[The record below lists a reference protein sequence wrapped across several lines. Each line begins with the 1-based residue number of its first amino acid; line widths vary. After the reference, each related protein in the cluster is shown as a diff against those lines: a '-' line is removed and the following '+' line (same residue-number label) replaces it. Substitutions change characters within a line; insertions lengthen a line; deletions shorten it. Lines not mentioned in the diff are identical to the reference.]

1 MRCADRY
8 LLRTSSRIV
17 SISTAKGRSL
27 ATFRGYPMGIEL
39 AAIGASIASAAGSA
53 ASAAGAAAAAVGA
66 GAAAAGATLGA
77 TAYGMAAGAYGLGAT
92 VMGSSLGAAAVEGG
106 VAAGAASLLTRS
118 APKSPASLSMP
129 DPNSE
134 TINAA
139 GRGAARRGMSSGP
152 QGLTWTNSA
161 FLARAPLLIGR

>member
-1 MRCADRY
+1 
-8 LLRTSSRIV
+8 
-17 SISTAKGRSL
+17 
-27 ATFRGYPMGIEL
+27 MGIEL

-53 ASAAGAAAAAVGA
+53 AAAVGA
-66 GAAAAGATLGA
+66 GASAVGATVGA

-92 VMGSSLGAAAVEGG
+92 VLSTSAGAAMAGG
-106 VAAGAASLLTRS
+106 AVAAGAASLLTQS
-118 APKSPASLSMP
+118 PPKPPASLSMP